1 MHHLAPAPARPT
13 HLHRS
18 LRGERSKAPR
28 ATGHHDVLAF
38 PRLAHPEAEFDLDH
52 AMTARSLAES
62 PLAPVPPI
70 GSDGAAPPRP
80 GPDLVDAIDPN
91 PSILCAALARCVVE
105 ILAGARSLDQ
115 IARWVTDAVY
125 VHLLRRNLLAQ
136 RARQD
141 ATDSAPRPRVHIG
154 DPKLSS
160 PTEDVIEAVVMVHQP
175 ARSRAVAIRLERHRS
190 RWRASAI
197 NVL

>member
-1 MHHLAPAPARPT
+1 MHHLAPAPVRPAAV
-13 HLHRS
+13 HRP
-18 LRGERSKAPR
+18 LRGQRTAAHR
-28 ATGHHDVLAF
+28 AIATRDRVALASLG
-38 PRLAHPEAEFDLDH
+38 LAEAEVDLVDVP
-52 AMTARSLAES
+52 TARALAPS
-62 PLAPVPPI
+62 PLAPVGP
-70 GSDGAAPPRP
+70 DGAAPLHA
-80 GPDLVDAIDPN
+80 GADLADAVDPS
-91 PSILCAALARCVVE
+91 PSILCASLARCVVE

-115 IARWVTDAVY
+115 LARWVTDAVY

-141 ATDSAPRPRVHIG
+141 SADSVPRPRVHIG

-160 PTEDVIEAVVMVHQP
+160 PTKDVIEAVVMVHQP

>member
-13 HLHRS
+13 HLPRS

-52 AMTARSLAES
+52 ATTARSLAES

-115 IARWVTDAVY
+115 IARWVTDVAHTKGVFT
-125 VHLLRRNLLAQ
+125 R
-136 RARQD
+136 
-141 ATDSAPRPRVHIG
+141 APRPAQSRRWSH
-154 DPKLSS
+154 PCL
-160 PTEDVIEAVVMVHQP
+160 TP
-175 ARSRAVAIRLERHRS
+175 ALTAGSRAPR
-190 RWRASAI
+190 
-197 NVL
+197 

>member
-1 MHHLAPAPARPT
+1 MAT
-13 HLHRS
+13 
-18 LRGERSKAPR
+18 R
-28 ATGHHDVLAF
+28 AAGGRDAAAL
-38 PRLAHPEAEFDLDH
+38 PRLAHPESGFDL
-52 AMTARSLAES
+52 ARAATVRSLPPAA
-62 PLAPVPPI
+62 LVPVPPI
-70 GSDGAAPPRP
+70 GTDGVAPPRP
-80 GPDLVDAIDPN
+80 GPDLVDAVDPS
-91 PSILCAALARCVVE
+91 PAVLCSALARCVVE

-115 IARWVTDAVY
+115 VARWVSDAVY
-125 VHLLRRNLLAQ
+125 VHLLRRNMLAQ

-141 ATDSAPRPRVHIG
+141 ASDSAPRPRVHIG

-160 PTEDVIEAVVMVHQP
+160 PTKDVIEAVVMVHQP